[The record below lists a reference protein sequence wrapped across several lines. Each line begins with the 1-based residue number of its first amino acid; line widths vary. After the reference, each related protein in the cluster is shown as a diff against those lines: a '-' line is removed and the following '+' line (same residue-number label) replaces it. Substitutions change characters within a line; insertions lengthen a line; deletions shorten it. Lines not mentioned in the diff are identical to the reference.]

1 MAPGGHSDHPRQ
13 RKAEAVSEI
22 QMVALPAS
30 FMEGE
35 LNDLLVAAH
44 AQGVS
49 DITIQSDDQIWVERH
64 GRHRPLT
71 ARVLGDTEVKAAIG
85 YMYGSN
91 ATGILSGGNDINRR
105 YEVTIDRQTR
115 VGFRMNATACRVGGV
130 PKGVS
135 ITLRALPDIPPP
147 LETLGLPPQIRE
159 CLFPRNGAIFIVGRT
174 GDGKSTLMASAIRHL
189 LEHEEDWKILTY
201 EEPIEFLFDRIPT
214 KCPKPSQVEIGMHLL
229 SWREGIAN
237 AMRRKPSLIMF
248 QEARNVENM
257 ETLIEAALTGH
268 TTYSTVHAETV
279 AETILRIVNLFPY
292 DAQSAAASK
301 ILGCLRMVV
310 AQKLVKSLDGKRV
323 ALREWLVFDR
333 AFKEKLETERFE
345 RWPGLIR
352 AEIEQRECGMKHAAL
367 AEFNAGRI
375 DKATYLDAAGLLGG
389 AR

>member
-1 MAPGGHSDHPRQ
+1 MSHAATDPIVQFS
-13 RKAEAVSEI
+13 
-22 QMVALPAS
+22 LPPA
-30 FMEGE
+30 FTEGE
-35 LNDLLVAAH
+35 MNALLVSAH
-44 AQGVS
+44 QQGVS

-64 GRHRPLT
+64 GRHRPITL
-71 ARVLGDTEVKAAIG
+71 RVMGDTEVKAAIT

-91 ATGILSGGNDINRR
+91 ATGILSGGGDINRR
-105 YEVTIDRQTR
+105 YEITVDRQTR
-115 VGFRMNATACRVGGV
+115 IGFRMNATASRVGSV
-130 PKGVS
+130 AKGLS
-135 ITLRALPDIPPP
+135 ITLRTLPDIPPP
-147 LETLGLPPQIRE
+147 LENLDLPAGIRDN
-159 CLFPRNGAIFIVGRT
+159 LFVRNGAIFIVGRT

-214 KCPKPSQVEIGMHLL
+214 RCPKPSQVEIGVHLL

-237 AMRRKPSLIMF
+237 ALRRKPSLIMF

-279 AETILRIVNLFPY
+279 AETILRIINLFPY

-301 ILGCLRMVV
+301 VLGCLRMIV

-333 AFKEKLETERFE
+333 TFKEQLETERFE
-345 RWPGLIR
+345 RWPALIR
-352 AEIEQRECGMKHAAL
+352 AEIEHRECGMKHAAL
-367 AEFNAGRI
+367 RARDAGQI
-375 DKATYLDAAGLLGG
+375 DHATYLDAAGLHGG
-389 AR
+389 DHAPQGVQS